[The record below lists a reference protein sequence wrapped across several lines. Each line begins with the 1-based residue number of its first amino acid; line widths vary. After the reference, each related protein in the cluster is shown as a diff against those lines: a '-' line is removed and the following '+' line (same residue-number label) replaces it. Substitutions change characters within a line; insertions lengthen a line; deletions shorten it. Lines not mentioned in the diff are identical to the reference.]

1 MASRTTV
8 FTDTLTGIDYN
19 INLPILTDSEAS
31 NYLNSKITE
40 INNVLYTNIEKNF
53 PANSEVPVTEY
64 LNYGIDTSRYFNVVI
79 KWVYYSYTNIIYGY
93 KRESKILNDLPASV
107 YKINGSEGTVDLTAT
122 HTTTQVV
129 PSGGYD
135 GAPSTVYYY
144 KTGTQRWY
152 TLKAVPNNATI
163 DLPFTTLNFPTPVN
177 GGYYFNLVYY
187 SSNTNS
193 IKVISADKA
202 TGAGVSVRDA
212 ITWLSNVPTSKIF
225 KPEPISPDEIETTN
239 EQVGN
244 DVNYNDV
251 NVDVDVIVPTND
263 NEENFSTSTITDTN
277 IVSVYAL
284 TNSEVRDFSTYIWS
298 ASSQGIWQ
306 ALSEQLQN
314 PMDVILSL
322 HTIPYA
328 NSDGTFVFSTQA
340 SNIAL
345 AGIDSGIASR
355 KVLKDNFQDFV
366 GTVNLN
372 SFVRHN
378 FVDFPPYTELSI
390 YLPYLGYVDLDLN
403 DFRDRI
409 GDDDTLGLH
418 YIVEPMTGNFIA
430 KITSFKKNYKGAK
443 DAETSSLN
451 GSVMYSFSGNMARQL
466 PLVNRHFDILG
477 GLAGI
482 GSSLLMGG
490 AQASIAKK
498 PITGIIGGIAGAV
511 GSAIDM
517 MTPKISHNGNLGG
530 NFGYLDSNVARI
542 IMRSTPY
549 YIPSNYGL
557 TTGYVVNS
565 YYSSFANLLGLVVIE
580 NWIPKNMSRATLE
593 EIIELEKLLKE
604 GVYFGD
610 GIWNETEEQE
620 SD

>member
-1 MASRTTV
+1 MAIIKPTKVTNN
-8 FTDTLTGIDYN
+8 TTGISYDVQFYSYQY
-19 INLPILTDSEAS
+19 DSEAENYIRNTILPLIQNNLKNRPS
-31 NYLNSKITE
+31 NFIGVETFFSTLK
-40 INNVLYTNIEKNF
+40 NIYPKLSWNWWS
-53 PANSEVPVTEY
+53 ANSYTGIWQFENYSSFVFEAGNYTIDNTSLSFEIVNTTLPDFNFETPPVTIPKY
-64 LNYGIDTSRYFNVVI
+64 ATGFYFPNQETWYAFS
-79 KWVYYSYTNIIYGY
+79 KYPNYSYGDRLQNTHY
-93 KRESKILNDLPASV
+93 
-107 YKINGSEGTVDLTAT
+107 TAGPT
-122 HTTTQVV
+122 ITIAFPYYNYT
-129 PSGGYD
+129 GGY
-135 GAPSTVYYY
+135 V
-144 KTGTQRWY
+144 
-152 TLKAVPNNATI
+152 
-163 DLPFTTLNFPTPVN
+163 
-177 GGYYFNLVYY
+177 
-187 SSNTNS
+187 
-193 IKVISADKA
+193 KVIYAELQCNWLYMECNVQR
-202 TGAGVSVRDA
+202 VSISDQIQFVQIDDY
-212 ITWLSNVPTSKIF
+212 LE
-225 KPEPISPDEIETTN
+225 PEPISPDEVDTTN

-251 NVDVDVIVPTND
+251 HVDVDVLVPTND

-298 ASSQGIWQ
+298 NASQGLWQ
-306 ALSEQLQN
+306 ALTGQLQN

-328 NSDGTFVFSTQA
+328 NSDGTFKFSTQA

-345 AGIDSGIASR
+345 AGIDSGIESR

-366 GTVNLN
+366 GSVNLT
-372 SFVRHN
+372 SFIRHN

-403 DFRDRI
+403 DFRDRV
-409 GDDDTLGLH
+409 GDDDSLGLH

-430 KITSFKKNYKGAK
+430 KLTSFKKNYKGVK
-443 DAETSSLN
+443 DDATSSLD

-466 PLVNRHFDILG
+466 PLANRHFDILG

-490 AQASIAKK
+490 VQATMAKK
-498 PITGIIGGIAGAV
+498 PIGGIVGGVTGAI
-511 GSAIDM
+511 GSVIDM
-517 MTPKISHNGNLGG
+517 MTPKVSHNGNLGG

-565 YYSSFANLLGLVVIE
+565 YYSSFAKLVGLVVIE

-593 EIIELEKLLKE
+593 EITELEKLLKE

>member
-1 MASRTTV
+1 MALKVFKVVNTT
-8 FTDTLTGIDYN
+8 T
-19 INLPILTDSEAS
+19 SEEFQ
-31 NYLNSKITE
+31 IT
-40 INNVLYTNIEKNF
+40 F
-53 PANSEVPVTEY
+53 PAFSY
-64 LNYGIDTSRYFNVVI
+64 DSDALN
-79 KWVYYSYTNIIYGY
+79 
-93 KRESKILNDLPASV
+93 
-107 YKINGSEGTVDLTAT
+107 
-122 HTTTQVV
+122 
-129 PSGGYD
+129 
-135 GAPSTVYYY
+135 YY
-144 KTGTQRWY
+144 KTIRNNFYEQLVNLNMIKISDNHCINFRGNVRDGNFYHSTVESLIPPEIFLLYGWRTWNGSWS
-152 TLKAVPNNATI
+152 TLADGHT
-163 DLPFTTLNFPTPVN
+163 
-177 GGYYFNLVYY
+177 
-187 SSNTNS
+187 SNTINLSQAGIYIISNNYTFVVNS
-193 IKVISADKA
+193 NHSFNAGNRTIPYYDINTVAFGSSSENQTGSFSGYNDIEAASFQFGMIYHNTVTNRIKS
-202 TGAGVSVRDA
+202 
-212 ITWLSNVPTSKIF
+212 IF
-225 KPEPISPDEIETTN
+225 QRARGYFSENLYAEPVLTDIDIYVGPASIIKPEPISPDEVETTN
-239 EQVGN
+239 EQIGN
-244 DVNYNDV
+244 DVQYGDV
-251 NVDVDVIVPTND
+251 HVDVDVIVPTND

-284 TNSEVRDFSTYIWS
+284 TNNEVRDFSTYIWS
-298 ASSQGIWQ
+298 NASQGLWQ
-306 ALSEQLQN
+306 ALAGQLQN

-328 NSDGTFVFSTQA
+328 NSDGTFVFSTQSA
-340 SNIAL
+340 NIAL
-345 AGIDSGIASR
+345 AGIDSGIASH

-366 GTVNLN
+366 GTVSLS
-372 SFVRHN
+372 SFIRHN
-378 FVDFPPYTELSI
+378 FVDFPPYTELSV

-403 DFRDRI
+403 DFRDRV

-430 KITSFKKNYKGAK
+430 KLTSFKKNYKGVK
-443 DAETSSLN
+443 DDATSSLN

-466 PLVNRHFDILG
+466 PLANRHFDILG

-490 AQASIAKK
+490 VQATMAKK
-498 PITGIIGGIAGAV
+498 PIGGIVGGVAGAV
-511 GSAIDM
+511 GSVIDM
-517 MTPKISHNGNLGG
+517 MTPKVSHNGNLGG

-593 EIIELEKLLKE
+593 EITELEKLLKE